1 MRVLIIATLASFVI
15 QPAAA
20 YATQAEE
27 EQAPASILTVRT
39 ETERVEP
46 TYDQPGETAV
56 VIETSPYATV
66 TYWNTGSPYGNR
78 GVWQLLPEIPA
89 GCEGNERESCGLHVL
104 EGQGPSNRPWPWA
117 DEARGQPVEP
127 SWFQMRLEEEGKARE
142 IPRAATMI
150 VPWSC
155 RGQHVGRAIT
165 FYITE
170 QGGSGP
176 PLEYVGH
183 FKEGITKQWCS
194 ATKRKREHEESV
206 ARTRARARG
215 KRHYIERIRRER
227 EERERRQAEERFEEH
242 RFETNCR
249 AIGGI
254 PVTVLNSEHRWV
266 IVCRSR
272 AGGTIPVP

>member
-1 MRVLIIATLASFVI
+1 MVAAVAFLAI
-15 QPAAA
+15 QPSPAS
-20 YATQAEE
+20 ATQAQE
-27 EQAPASILTVRT
+27 EQAPATILTVRT
-39 ETERVEP
+39 TSYRTGP
-46 TYDQPGETAV
+46 TYDEPGETAV
-56 VIETSPYATV
+56 IIDTTPYATV

-78 GVWQLLPEIPA
+78 GVWQLLPAVPPE
-89 GCEGNERESCGLHVL
+89 CEEKVEERGDCSLHVL
-104 EGQGPSNRPWPWA
+104 EGEGSSVRPWPWA
-117 DEARGQPVEP
+117 VEAMGEP
-127 SWFQMRLEEEGKARE
+127 IQNSWYQKRLEEEGKSRE
-142 IPRAATMI
+142 VPRGATMI

-155 RGQHVGRAIT
+155 RGQHIGRTVT
-165 FYITE
+165 FYVTE

-227 EERERRQAEERFEEH
+227 EERERQQAEERFEEH

-254 PVTVLNSEHRWV
+254 PVTVLNSEDRWV
-266 IVCRSR
+266 IVCRSH